1 MEKNEI
7 LKNNAQEVL
16 KGLKLLSRDR
26 KVVMPHNKT
35 FDLVEDLKS
44 KVDEIIKIS
53 EEQ

>member
-16 KGLKLLSRDR
+16 KGLKLL
-26 KVVMPHNKT
+26 
-35 FDLVEDLKS
+35 VEDLKS
-44 KVDEIIKIS
+44 KVDEIIKIA

>member
-1 MEKNEI
+1 MDNNE
-7 LKNNAQEVL
+7 LKEHAQAL
-16 KGLKLLSRDR
+16 SKGLNLLSRDR

-35 FDLVEDLKS
+35 FDLVDELKI